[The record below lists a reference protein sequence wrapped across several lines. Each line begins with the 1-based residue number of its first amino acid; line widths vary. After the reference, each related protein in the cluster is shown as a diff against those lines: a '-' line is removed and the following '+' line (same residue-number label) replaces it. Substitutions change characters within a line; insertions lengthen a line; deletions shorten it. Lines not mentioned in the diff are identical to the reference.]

1 VNVYVD
7 LFMSFARIGAFT
19 FGGGYAMLPM
29 IQKEIVEKHQWATD
43 EEVMDYFAVAQCTPG
58 VIAVNSATF
67 VGTKVKGVLGGAA
80 ATLGVIF
87 PAIVIIS
94 VIAMVLQSFAD
105 IPAVQHAFNGI
116 RVAVCV
122 LILNAVIKLW
132 KSNVKKLLH
141 IIIFAVALVLMLL
154 FDLSPVYLV
163 VAAAIVGILDS
174 VTARHQ
180 SRKAGKN
187 A

>member
-105 IPAVQHAFNGI
+105 IPAVQHAVGQGRRLHALPLFLCYKGHLAGFI
-116 RVAVCV
+116 PEQKIPEFTCIV
-122 LILNAVIKLW
+122 LRRSMDYCKVFLF
-132 KSNVKKLLH
+132 KS
-141 IIIFAVALVLMLL
+141 IFSNL
-154 FDLSPVYLV
+154 P
-163 VAAAIVGILDS
+163 
-174 VTARHQ
+174 
-180 SRKAGKN
+180 GKF
-187 A
+187 